1 MKKQNGSKP
10 VLYWL
15 SSISKKKVKYI
26 LTLCVL
32 QIFIGISSV
41 FTALS
46 LRALID
52 RAVSGE
58 KDGFWR
64 FAGLFAGILVLQI
77 AARAGIR
84 YLEEFTRSEVEN
96 TCKHRLFEALLCRDY
111 ASVSGTHSEEWM
123 NRLTSD
129 TVVVADGMVQIL
141 PGLLSM
147 AVRMAGAFAAILA
160 LEVRLAY
167 ILLPGAVLL
176 IFTTYG
182 FRKVL
187 KRMHKR
193 IQETD
198 GKLRVFLQEHLASL
212 VIVKTFAKEQ
222 VALQEADER
231 MSVHKT
237 ARMKRNHFSNVCNVG
252 FATAMNGVYFLGA
265 LFCGYG
271 ILQGTVSYGT
281 FVAVTQLIGQVQS
294 PLANITGF
302 LPKYY
307 AMLASAERLMEAENF
322 QEDALRKKSEEDI
335 AAFYKEQFQELGFR
349 NASFT
354 YRDGAA
360 DFGSEME
367 EADAMC
373 GRRQVVLRDLE
384 LSIKKGEYVAFTGT
398 SGCGKSTLLKLM
410 MCLYP
415 LDSGERY
422 LKIRKRESEKD
433 CWNGMTEEMAA
444 MCQIPLDASWRGL
457 YAYVPQGNQLMS
469 GSIREIICFSD
480 KEEMQQEEKLREALE
495 IACADEFVDSLE
507 HGMDT
512 VLSERGQGLS
522 EGQMQRIAIARAVF
536 SQHPILLLDEAT
548 SSLDEATERKVLHNL
563 RTMTDKTVLIV
574 THRMAVLEICDKQIE
589 MTEHGVREIKTNR
602 IGR

>member
-1 MKKQNGSKP
+1 MKKQSESKP

-15 SSISKKKVKYI
+15 SLINKKKIKYI
-26 LTLCVL
+26 LSLCLL
-32 QIFIGISSV
+32 QAFIGISSV
-41 FTALS
+41 LTALS

-52 RAVSGE
+52 RAIAGNMS
-58 KDGFWR
+58 GFWR
-64 FAGLFAGILVLQI
+64 FAGVFAGILILQI
-77 AARAGIR
+77 VVRAFIR

-96 TCKHRLFEALLCRDY
+96 TCKHRLFDALLNREY

-147 AVRMAGAFAAILA
+147 LVRMAGAFAAILV

-167 ILLPGAVLL
+167 ILIPGGTVL

-198 GKLRVFLQEHLASL
+198 GTLRVFMQEHLSSL
-212 VIVKTFAKEQ
+212 VIIKTFAKEQ
-222 VALQEADER
+222 AALAEADFKMAE
-231 MSVHKT
+231 HKD
-237 ARMKRNHFSNVCNVG
+237 ARMKRNHFSNVCNIG
-252 FATAMNGVYFLGA
+252 FAAAMNGVYFLGA

-281 FVAVTQLIGQVQS
+281 FVAITQLIGQVQS

-307 AMLASAERLMEAENF
+307 AMLASAERLMEAEKF
-322 QEDALRKKSEEDI
+322 QEDVLQKKSEQEI
-335 AAFYKEQFQELGFR
+335 AVFYKEQFQELVFQDV
-349 NASFT
+349 SFT
-354 YRDGAA
+354 YRDGS
-360 DFGSEME
+360 GNVYSELE
-367 EADAMC
+367 ETKEMN
-373 GRRQVVLRDLE
+373 GRRQVVLQNLN

-422 LKIRKRESEKD
+422 LNICNTKNGNNNLLGNREEAD
-433 CWNGMTEEMAA
+433 RCR
-444 MCQIPLDASWRGL
+444 IPLDASWRGL

-469 GSIREIICFSD
+469 GTIREIICFSD
-480 KEEMQQEEKLREALE
+480 KEQMQQEEKLREALK
-495 IACADEFVDSLE
+495 IACAEEFVDSLE
-507 HGMDT
+507 QGIDT

-548 SSLDEATERKVLHNL
+548 SSLDETTEKKVLHNL

-574 THRMAVLEICDKQIE
+574 THRMAVLEICDKQIHMSE
-589 MTEHGVREIKTNR
+589 NGVQVIEKNR
-602 IGR
+602 IGK